1 MSSDRA
7 KYGSIKATAK
17 SLQTKLTGL
26 PNGVEALGALGFVLE
41 GESYVFSADIDDAAV
56 ALRGQHVTAAL
67 TRVGVLRSALEALG
81 DVNPPAVA
89 LDALKIVTVYATNA
103 AADPVGKGKI
113 SATNK
118 ALASRLLAATGGR
131 EVLQACGFELLEAEG
146 VWAFVESDAGG
157 ARQLLAVLGKA
168 EAIWQSLAAS
178 RGADAG
184 GAMGAAGAGDAVAA
198 ADPDDDAAAAP
209 VTEISLRAL
218 PDAASLATRAGQL
231 DLQPVLVRAVG
242 CSPSEPVVELHTWMA
257 VTRRW
262 QLVGSM
268 TTPSSTFTWAATD
281 GSGGGEVFLEVD
293 FGDARGTGKAARLT
307 YRVDAKGEAE
317 NEYVAANRFI
327 SENFEVIDNNHLEPI
342 SRKLRTRV
350 APVLATIANLQ
361 KAVEAAF

>member
-184 GAMGAAGAGDAVAA
+184 GAKAPPGRETRWQRLTPMTTRRRPQSQKSASGHSPTPPPWRRAPGSWTCSPCSCV
-198 ADPDDDAAAAP
+198 PSAAAP
-209 VTEISLRAL
+209 
-218 PDAASLATRAGQL
+218 P
-231 DLQPVLVRAVG
+231 
-242 CSPSEPVVELHTWMA
+242 SPS
-257 VTRRW
+257 
-262 QLVGSM
+262 S
-268 TTPSSTFTWAATD
+268 SSTPGW
-281 GSGGGEVFLEVD
+281 
-293 FGDARGTGKAARLT
+293 R
-307 YRVDAKGEAE
+307 
-317 NEYVAANRFI
+317 
-327 SENFEVIDNNHLEPI
+327 
-342 SRKLRTRV
+342 
-350 APVLATIANLQ
+350 
-361 KAVEAAF
+361 